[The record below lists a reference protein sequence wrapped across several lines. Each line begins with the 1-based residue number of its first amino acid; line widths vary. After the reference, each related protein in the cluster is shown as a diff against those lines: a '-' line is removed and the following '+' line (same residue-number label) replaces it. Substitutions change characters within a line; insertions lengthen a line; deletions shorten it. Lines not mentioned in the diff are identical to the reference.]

1 MADDSYQIDAVAYR
15 LFGGYARKNRS
26 TYFDVEIGLKK
37 GNINVPLDIYVS
49 RMLLMSTL
57 SGLAVTVSM
66 VIIALAAAA
75 MSPDHTFLPW
85 HDVASDNALI
95 NAIASQPFALFLLAT
110 ASFLATFVT
119 VYFLYKYYPIY
130 RASARE
136 SSINQT
142 LPHAM
147 TFMYAMS
154 NGGMNLLEIF
164 RTINEHR
171 DIYGEI
177 SIELEMVIRGV
188 DLMGLDLLTSIKQA
202 SLITASEPLRNFF
215 DSLAASMESGGDLA
229 AFLRFR
235 SDQYHQVATQ
245 ERKILQE
252 LLGMLAEV
260 YVTAFVAGPLF
271 LIVILISMGMMT
283 AQNPLMIQ
291 LLIYFIVPIG
301 SIAFIYMLFIMGL
314 ANNDRNIVK
323 ARRELDEFGD
333 VMRAKDVKPHEHDA
347 LKRAERRYNLRK
359 FIESPAAA
367 FLNTPH
373 TVLYFS
379 IPLSIIVLLAL
390 TRPSLSVPT
399 DLLGRLN
406 GGSFLGYQLLS
417 DATQPVLLMLA
428 IALLPFILFW
438 ELRNHRIRKVDAA
451 IPEFLKRLASFNE
464 SGLTLTQAI
473 KTLLNSNLGVL
484 NVEVQKISRD
494 IEWGAGT
501 KEALIRFERRVN
513 TASVRRIV
521 TLITKASESSGDI
534 KETLAIAAADAT
546 TTQSEQSER
555 YLNMLLYTAIIYIAF
570 FVFVYILYTLS
581 TVFLTAMPGNT
592 VSNPMAASG
601 MGGMTFGGTVDVKL
615 YQLLFMHAVII
626 QGFFSG
632 MVSGMMS
639 DGNLFSGL
647 KHSVFMVL
655 IGYLVFA
662 LLI

>member
-1 MADDSYQIDAVAYR
+1 MADESYLIDAVAYR
-15 LFGGYARKNRS
+15 LFGEYARKNRS
-26 TYFDVEIGLKK
+26 TYFDVEVGLKK

-49 RMLLMSTL
+49 RMLLMSTM
-57 SGLAVTVSM
+57 SGLAVTASM

-85 HDVASDNALI
+85 HDVASDNVLI
-95 NAIASQPFALFLLAT
+95 NAIASPPFALFLLAI

-136 SSINQT
+136 SNINQT
-142 LPHAM
+142 LPHAV

-164 RTINEHR
+164 RTMNEHR

-177 SIELEMVIRGV
+177 STELEMVIRGV

-215 DSLAASMESGGDLA
+215 DSLAASMESGGDLST
-229 AFLRFR
+229 FLRFR
-235 SDQYHQVATQ
+235 SDQFREVASQ

-283 AQNPLMIQ
+283 ASNPQ
-291 LLIYFIVPIG
+291 LIEMLIYIIVPIG
-301 SIAFIYMLFIMGL
+301 SIAFIYMLYIMGL
-314 ANNDRNIVK
+314 ASDENRIVE
-323 ARRELDEFGD
+323 ARRELDEFSD
-333 VMRAKDVKPHEHDA
+333 VQKAQEARPYEHSA
-347 LKRAERRYNLRK
+347 LKRAERRYNIRR

-367 FLNTPH
+367 FMNKPQ
-373 TVLYFS
+373 TVFYFS
-379 IPLSIIVLLAL
+379 IPISIIVLLVL
-390 TRPSLSVPT
+390 TRPSLNLPT
-399 DLLGRLN
+399 DLLSRIN
-406 GGSFLGYQLLS
+406 GGSFLGYQFLS

-438 ELRNHRIRKVDAA
+438 ELRSRRIRKVDAV

-484 NVEVQKISRD
+484 SVEVQKICRD
-494 IEWGAGT
+494 IEWGGGT

-534 KETLAIAAADAT
+534 KETLAIAAAEAT
-546 TTQSEQSER
+546 ATQGER
-555 YLNMLLYTAIIYIAF
+555 NERQMNMLLYTAIIYIAF
-570 FVFVYILYTLS
+570 FVFIYILYTLS
-581 TVFLTAMPGNT
+581 SVFLPAVPGNS

-601 MGGMTFGGTVDVKL
+601 MGGMTFGGAVDVEL
-615 YQLLFMHAVII
+615 YRLLFMHAVII

-639 DGNLFSGL
+639 EGNLYSGL
-647 KHSVFMVL
+647 KHSVFMVF

-662 LLI
+662 LFV